1 MENTFYVRIRC
12 NVCGDEWEEMAFLNE
27 NVETELM
34 DDEGGWVC
42 PTCDTDEDTEI
53 VSQVEYPCGQGR

>member
-1 MENTFYVRIRC
+1 LENTFYVRIRC

-27 NVETELM
+27 NGETELM

-53 VSQVEYPCGQGR
+53 VS